1 MAVPY
6 PSDVLP
12 LPVRDGHE
20 DTLVNAFTRFKRDDG
35 KYRTVRRYSAQP
47 RAISVTWKLTWDQL
61 KYFEGFLEYDL
72 KGGTEKFEIQFGPNE
87 PKSVAQLLEGVP
99 GAAFDEK
106 TNHWRVTTRVQ
117 VMQVAPPRRP
127 LTYYPPMPAIIP
139 EPEKAQYQ
147 YNQPDALTIDKD
159 ETGPGALKSRRRF
172 SSKLTEYRVQ
182 WLLDNEQMA
191 AFDAFVHDEIADG
204 LAYFKAPFA
213 SGNGPT
219 QLRARFMSPPIKQ
232 PLGALAWR
240 VDGQLETS
248 EMPII
253 SEYTYKYRNGLST
266 TDSLSFSEQ
275 VFFNVFRGAFFDE
288 AFAYAEQVSF
298 SLKVSYTEAIVFE
311 EAVSLSATYSKMFE
325 ESLVFGES
333 GSLSTANYVDDSYFS
348 ESYIGYNVSF

>member
-35 KYRTVRRYSAQP
+35 KYRTVRKYSAQP

-87 PKSVAQLLEGVP
+87 PKSEAQLLEGVP

-147 YNQPDALTIDKD
+147 YNQ
-159 ETGPGALKSRRRF
+159 
-172 SSKLTEYRVQ
+172 
-182 WLLDNEQMA
+182 
-191 AFDAFVHDEIADG
+191 
-204 LAYFKAPFA
+204 
-213 SGNGPT
+213 
-219 QLRARFMSPPIKQ
+219 
-232 PLGALAWR
+232 
-240 VDGQLETS
+240 
-248 EMPII
+248 
-253 SEYTYKYRNGLST
+253 
-266 TDSLSFSEQ
+266 
-275 VFFNVFRGAFFDE
+275 
-288 AFAYAEQVSF
+288 
-298 SLKVSYTEAIVFE
+298 
-311 EAVSLSATYSKMFE
+311 
-325 ESLVFGES
+325 
-333 GSLSTANYVDDSYFS
+333 
-348 ESYIGYNVSF
+348 